1 MLKTNR
7 FAGIKAHQ
15 SPEYVPQSGAGRY
28 WWLAGIVVAGV
39 AGLLLSL
46 TRFGFFQGIDS
57 TLLSQYTTNQSAGP
71 LGYFTRDWGLEG
83 RFYAPLPRLFFW
95 LEFQLFHNTAYG
107 WHIFSALLHTICAVL
122 VWLLAWR
129 LTRRPTLALCAGLFF
144 AAMPVHVTVVGQIS
158 AQADLWAALFC
169 LASAVTFLY
178 ARQTPLAS
186 TDEVQARDNS
196 RLHNRFYYFSIA
208 FYGLALL
215 SKQEAV
221 ALPLALLAFDF
232 VTGGVDRLRHQPNR
246 QEVESDREG
255 RTASHLLGYYAP
267 YLVLLALY
275 LLINLVMLGGLG
287 AYLDRTQ
294 GTGIPDFLKNNL
306 RELARPF
313 ALGGTDGLILIA
325 ALLAFLCLTGVQE
338 WEAWQLNN
346 PNREI
351 RKTVVEEIAVRPA
364 TKYDDDFE
372 LDDPESVLT
381 VNPAI
386 EPIEY
391 IPAKVEVVEQLAPAT
406 QPPLEEPIVAIQP
419 NPEKP
424 GDSEAVLATEA
435 LVENPSP
442 LAGENTKAVLI
453 VTNPGELRPPY
464 WTLRAAAFGVLW
476 TGAFLLPFVL
486 QNISKGP
493 LYLASAG
500 FALFLAAAL
509 APFGTATVDRAVD
522 KKQARS
528 LFGHFELSYWLR
540 LAAIVVLACV
550 YFAATVGSV
559 NDWNLTTKPVGF
571 IINLFQDVIRLQ
583 VTFL

>member
-7 FAGIKAHQ
+7 FAGAKARQ
-15 SPEYVPQSGAGRY
+15 TPQYVPQSGAGRF

-46 TRFGFFQGIDS
+46 TRFGFFQGIDF
-57 TLLSQYTTNQSAGP
+57 TLISQYFTNQSAGP
-71 LGYFTRDWGLEG
+71 LGYFTRDWALEG

-95 LEFQLFHNTAYG
+95 LEYQLFHNTAYG
-107 WHIFSALLHTICAVL
+107 WHIFSTLLHIGCAVL

-129 LTRRPTLALCAGLFF
+129 LTRRPTLALCAGLVF
-144 AAMPVHVTVVGQIS
+144 AALPVHVPVVGQIS

-178 ARQTPLAS
+178 ARQTPLAN
-186 TDEVQARDNS
+186 TDEAQTGDNS

-215 SKQEAV
+215 SKQEAI

-255 RTASHLLGYYAP
+255 RTFSHLLGYYAP

-275 LLINLVMLGGLG
+275 LVINLVVLGGLG

-294 GTGIPDFLKNNL
+294 GSGVFDFLRGNL
-306 RELARPF
+306 HELAQPF
-313 ALGGTDGLILIA
+313 GLGGTDGLILIA
-325 ALLAFLCLTGVQE
+325 ALIAFLCLTGVQE

-346 PNREI
+346 PNRQTQ
-351 RKTVVEEIAVRPA
+351 KAVLEEKAAARPTRA
-364 TKYDDDFE
+364 YDYDDE
-372 LDDPESVLT
+372 MDDPESIPS

-386 EPIEY
+386 AATEY
-391 IPAKVEVVEQLAPAT
+391 APPVVETPEQLAPPA
-406 QPPLEEPIVAIQP
+406 QPPLEKLNIVVQP
-419 NPEKP
+419 DFEKFSNT
-424 GDSEAVLATEA
+424 GEVMATEEGP
-435 LVENPSP
+435 VENPPP
-442 LAGENTKAVLI
+442 LAGEDTKAE
-453 VTNPGELRPPY
+453 PEAPQGELRPPY
-464 WTLRAAAFGVLW
+464 WTLRAAAFGFLW

-486 QNISKGP
+486 QNVSNGP

-540 LAAIVVLACV
+540 VAAIVVLVCV

-559 NDWNLTTKPVGF
+559 NDWNVTTKPVGF
-571 IINLFQDVIRLQ
+571 ILNLF
-583 VTFL
+583 